1 VTTGRA
7 VPDER
12 RLRHTFDPMMLHG
25 ATANVIMQLAMKP
38 VGHGVVKSPVESG
51 NIIRHPWK
59 RLRTTLSY
67 LAVATLGTE
76 EDKQHYREA
85 VDAVHRQVR
94 SAPGAAV
101 KYNAFDK
108 DLQLWVAACIYMGF
122 KLGYEALHGAI
133 PEDIADHVYDE
144 AATFGTTLQ
153 VTRDMWPADRA
164 AFDIYWAEGLAR
176 CEVDDVTRAY
186 LRALT
191 DLKHLRPWY
200 RWAFVPMSRFM
211 TVGFLPPMLRDQ
223 MQMEWSDRQQAR
235 FDRFFR
241 ACGRL
246 SRLQPGFVREFPY
259 NVLIIDVRRRIRS
272 GRPLV

>member
-1 VTTGRA
+1 M
-7 VPDER
+7 PDER
-12 RLRHTFDPMMLHG
+12 RLRHTFDPMMLQG

-51 NIIRHPWK
+51 NIFDHPWK

-67 LAVATLGTE
+67 LAVATLGTD
-76 EDKQHYREA
+76 EDKTFYREA
-85 VDAVHRQVR
+85 VDTVHRHVH
-94 SAPGAAV
+94 SAPAAEV

-122 KLGYEALHGAI
+122 RLGYEALHGPI
-133 PEDIADHVYDE
+133 PEDIADHVYVE

-153 VTRDMWPADRA
+153 VTRDMWPTDRA
-164 AFDIYWAEGLAR
+164 AFDIYWNEGLAR

-186 LRALT
+186 LWALT

-200 RWAFVPMSRFM
+200 RWPFVPLSRFM
-211 TVGFLPPMLRDQ
+211 TIGFLPQSLRDQ
-223 MQMEWSDRQQAR
+223 MQMEWSDKKQAR

-241 ACGRL
+241 VSGRF
-246 SRLQPGFVREFPY
+246 SRFQPRFVREFPY
-259 NVLIIDVRRRIRS
+259 NLLIIDVRRRIKS